1 MRKTFF
7 RVTCFIGALGM
18 ISAANAAVAQE
29 LANDFEREGV
39 AICEGSQGEEIPS
52 ERYIVKFSSQ
62 KARPQ
67 KNANN
72 KSESDPEEVEQL
84 AGKWYSVKSEGIG
97 REEAIQKALQFGS
110 VEYIEAD
117 FKRQKAA
124 ADSMPALK
132 ADLNWGIS
140 SSGLDRAV
148 AEASDLGVGGEVIV
162 AVLDTGVWIDH
173 PLLEGRTVPGYDFFD
188 GDSDPSDT
196 DGHGTH
202 VAGIVAS
209 ATEGLPVKIMPVR
222 VMDSDGGYDSVIGE
236 GIRYAVDNGADII
249 NMSLTGNGYSLY
261 LEEAVEY
268 AGANGVVVV
277 VSAGN
282 DSDDTS
288 RHYPAGIEQCITV
301 SAADKYDGFADFSN
315 FGDEVDLAAPGVG
328 IVSSTTLDADNDGPL
343 DGYAVM
349 SGTSMAAPFVSA
361 AASILKIDDK
371 RLLPYEIEYL
381 LEQNTRDAGAAG
393 YDPYFGE
400 GIIDYGKWMSSKRFA
415 LQGKIELVDGPKNIF
430 EGSAFLIKYKAAAGY
445 RPTAG
450 VEYEGEPLK
459 AEVTYPQEG
468 YVQIST
474 EKKLPGGTVKINIDK
489 QTFDAFVKSEFGE
502 FSITPESEILI
513 SITGVKPI
521 GQVHSENLYIRGPDG
536 YRMDFGSI
544 KTTDEGAMVKLGLN
558 SGLYYGR
565 CSIVIENLET
575 DKGEIDQAM
584 PARLYSAQNGF

>member
-1 MRKTFF
+1 MRRTFF

-18 ISAANAAVAQE
+18 ISAASAVSAQG

-39 AICEGSQGEEIPS
+39 AICEGSQGGESPC

-62 KARPQ
+62 KAKPQ
-67 KNANN
+67 RNANY
-72 KSESDPEEVEQL
+72 KSEYDSQEVEQL
-84 AGKWYSVKSEGIG
+84 AGKWYSMKSQGLG
-97 REEAIQKALQFGS
+97 REKALQKALQFGE
-110 VEYIEAD
+110 VEYIEED

-124 ADSMPALK
+124 NSMTGLK
-132 ADLNWGIS
+132 VDLNWGIG
-140 SSGLDRAV
+140 SSGFDMAV
-148 AEASDLGVGGEVIV
+148 SEASSVGADGEVIV

-173 PLLEGRTVPGYDFFD
+173 PLLAGRTVPGYDFFD
-188 GDSDPSDT
+188 NDSDPSDT

-222 VMDSDGGYDSVIGE
+222 VMDSGGGYDSVIGE

-268 AGANGVVVV
+268 ASASGVVVV

-288 RHYPAGIEQCITV
+288 KHYPAGIEKCITV
-301 SAADKYDGFADFSN
+301 SASDRYDGFADFSN
-315 FGDEVDLAAPGVG
+315 FGDEVDVAAPGVG
-328 IVSSTTLDADNDGPL
+328 IVSSTTLDADNYGPL
-343 DGYAVM
+343 DGYTLM

-361 AASILKIDDK
+361 AASILKLDDK
-371 RLLPYEIEYL
+371 MLLPYEVEYL
-381 LEQNTRDAGAAG
+381 LKQNTRDAGAAG

-400 GIIDYGKWMSSKRFA
+400 GIIDYGKWLSSKRFGM
-415 LQGKIELVDGPKNIF
+415 QGKIELVDGPKNIF
-430 EGSAFLIKYKAAAGY
+430 EGSTFLVKYKAATGY
-445 RPTAG
+445 RPSAG
-450 VEYEGEPLK
+450 VEYEGEALK
-459 AEVTYPQEG
+459 ANVTYPQDG

-474 EKKLPGGTVKINIDK
+474 EKKLPGGTVRINIDK
-489 QTFDAFVKSEFGE
+489 HSFDAFVKSEFGE
-502 FSITPESEILI
+502 FSITPESEVLI
-513 SITGVKPI
+513 SIAGVKPM

-544 KTTDEGAMVKLGLN
+544 KTTDEGIRVKLGYD

-565 CSIVIENLET
+565 CSVVMENLDT
-575 DKGEIDQAM
+575 DKGEVDQVI
-584 PARLYSAQNGF
+584 PARLYRTQNGF